1 MQSKSGRAFTFYL
14 AGQGISNLGDSFRF
28 IAVTILIFKLTG
40 SGMEAAIGLAFS
52 TLPSIL
58 ASPFAGVLG
67 DRINERRLLVLID
80 FVRFLTVPTF
90 LLVNNVTHIY
100 LLLIILSL
108 FDLFYSP
115 SRRKF
120 VLGMTGREGALN
132 ANSLLT
138 GVSGAAYLV
147 GPLTA
152 GFITDACGT
161 APAIIAASFCCL
173 CSCFMTLAAGAIYA
187 KASAKGRCGNVKRTA
202 HSGAAEREKHT
213 LAAELG
219 KGFRYC
225 ISAPDVRTLLLIGL
239 VTGFCT
245 ISVNLSFYPYAFDV
259 LKVTARGWSMMITVY
274 YGTNLLAMLFL
285 KYLGAHL
292 KKHDGRLFYSGLCIV
307 SVIWAF
313 YAIVTNFAGVLLL
326 QFTEGTVI
334 AVCGILLAARFQTI
348 TQKSFMARVAGAND
362 IISNIG
368 KIAGMGCTILITGCF
383 TFRIVF
389 ILNSTLLFLFSFSG
403 LICTHW
409 GRNSSAKTGEIRI
422 SRS

>member
-1 MQSKSGRAFTFYL
+1 MQSKGGRAFPFYL

-67 DRINERRLLVLID
+67 DRNNERRLLVLID

-90 LLVNNVTHIY
+90 LLVNNVVHVY
-100 LLLIILSL
+100 LLLILLSF

-120 VLGMTGREGALN
+120 VLGMTGREGALS

-147 GPLTA
+147 GPLAA
-152 GFITDACGT
+152 GFMTDIYGT

-173 CSCFMTLAAGAIYA
+173 CSCIMTLAAGAIYT
-187 KASAKGRCGNVKRTA
+187 KTFTKGRCSNVNGIARPGAEGSA
-202 HSGAAEREKHT
+202 HHT

-225 ISAPDVRTLLLIGL
+225 LSAPDIKALLLIGL

-274 YGTNLLAMLFL
+274 YGTNLLAMFFL
-285 KYLGAHL
+285 KYLGEYF
-292 KKHDGRLFYSGLCIV
+292 KKRDGRLFFIGLCIV
-307 SVIWAF
+307 SIIWAL
-313 YAIVTNFAGVLLL
+313 YAVVTNFAGVLLL
-326 QFTEGTVI
+326 QSIEGTVI
-334 AVCGILLAARFQTI
+334 AVCGILLVARFQTI
-348 TQKSFMARVAGAND
+348 TQKSFMARVSGAND

-368 KIAGMGCTILITGCF
+368 KIVGMGCTILINGIFPFGT
-383 TFRIVF
+383 VF
-389 ILNSTLLFLFSFSG
+389 ILNSTLLFLFAFSE
-403 LICTHW
+403 LMYSRW
-409 GRNSSAKTGEIRI
+409 GRNSLANAGE
-422 SRS
+422 SKMF